1 MTAAGRFWLPY
12 ACGLVAAVMM
22 ALAWFSP
29 ARAAE
34 PAATWPPGT
43 RCVMVAPGRPHLVPQ
58 PVVIGGPLPM
68 AGGPGYWIKADG
80 PTWPDWVGVWM
91 APAAMLQGCRP

>member
-1 MTAAGRFWLPY
+1 MSAAGRFWLSY
-12 ACGLVAAVMM
+12 ACGLAAAVMM
-22 ALAWFSP
+22 ALAWFAP
-29 ARAAE
+29 AHAAE
-34 PAATWPPGT
+34 LDAWPPGT

-80 PTWPDWVGVWM
+80 PTRPEWVGVWM